1 MEKAA
6 AGFEP
11 KQVSIILRSIM
22 GHPKP
27 QAASAR
33 HTLTLLGIGT
43 AISLLGDATL
53 YTVLPN
59 AAIAAQVG
67 VSLGM
72 VGILLAAN
80 RAVRL
85 VLNGIMGALYDRL
98 PRRGLLVASLFIGTI
113 SNLLYALGTGFWPLL
128 AGRVAWGLAWALLWI
143 GGNAV
148 VLDVSTEMDRGRNSG
163 RYQLWFMFGVA
174 FSSFAGGALT
184 DLLGFR
190 GAMWLTTGVIGA
202 AALLWLIAL
211 PETRAK
217 AEKKNPPEDQ
227 REAGTSST
235 PWKFALAA
243 GLPVFVSRFV
253 SWGVLAATMILWLEG
268 FLQDGLQI
276 GSLFLPLATLTGGLT
291 AATMLVSMIGAPV
304 AGRISDRLGRRWPVL
319 AGSMFLGA
327 AGLGLM
333 GGGWFIPA
341 LLGVGLAQLSGSSV
355 EALIPAI
362 TGDRVGKSAQ
372 GRTLGMIY
380 TLGDLGS
387 TLGPPA
393 ALGLLELGIFSLPQ
407 IYWLSAAALIAVAV
421 FAWLQRDSG

>member
-1 MEKAA
+1 MSHSK
-6 AGFEP
+6 P
-11 KQVSIILRSIM
+11 PSVSAQR
-22 GHPKP
+22 
-27 QAASAR
+27 
-33 HTLTLLGIGT
+33 TLTLLGIGT

-59 AAIAAQVG
+59 PAIAAQLGITLWMVG
-67 VSLGM
+67 V
-72 VGILLAAN
+72 LLAAN

-85 VLNGIMGALYDRL
+85 VLNAMMGALYDRL

-113 SNLLYALGTGFWPLL
+113 SNLLYALGSGFWPLL
-128 AGRVAWGLAWALLWI
+128 VGRVAWGLAWALLWI

-148 VLDVSTEMDRGRNSG
+148 VLDISTEADRGRNSG

-174 FSSFAGGALT
+174 FSSLAGGALT
-184 DLLGFR
+184 DVLGFR
-190 GAMWLTTGVIGA
+190 GAMWLTTAVIGA
-202 AALLWLIAL
+202 AALLWLVAL
-211 PETRAK
+211 PETRRAHEADHPEEQLA
-217 AEKKNPPEDQ
+217 AEVP
-227 REAGTSST
+227 GT
-235 PWKFALAA
+235 PWKFAFAA

-268 FLQDGLQI
+268 FLRDGFQI
-276 GSLFLPLATLTGGLT
+276 GSVFLPLATLTGGLT
-291 AATMLVSMIGAPV
+291 AATMLVSMIGAPA

-319 AGSMFLGA
+319 AGSMLLGA
-327 AGLGLM
+327 AGLVLM
-333 GGGWFIPA
+333 GGRWFVPA

-362 TGDRVGKSAQ
+362 TGDRVGKSAH
-372 GRTLGMIY
+372 GRTLGLIY

-407 IYWLSAAALIAVAV
+407 IYWLSAVALSAVAV
-421 FAWLQRDSG
+421 FAWLQRGRG